1 MWRQPRRVA
10 VDLASATC
18 NCANWSSC
26 RDNNA
31 CCSVRN
37 IPAVWLSLRWVRVG
51 LAACL
56 VLPTLFIV
64 FIDYGTRERER
75 ERAAAEAR
83 RTRYTAQ
90 DVSSARRAAA
100 MIRPAAVVKPGANCV
115 RRPRLFSD
123 SVPSNSAGHHR
134 KHSLAFHG
142 SRCTPPVC
150 IAYILRTEGPRA
162 WYSCGTKCAIMG
174 EWTDGC

>member
-1 MWRQPRRVA
+1 MTVAALREGRAGCLPRA
-10 VDLASATC
+10 ADAIY
-18 NCANWSSC
+18 
-26 RDNNA
+26 
-31 CCSVRN
+31 SVYR
-37 IPAVWLSLRWVRVG
+37 LRY
-51 LAACL
+51 A
-56 VLPTLFIV
+56 
-64 FIDYGTRERER
+64 RERER

-162 WYSCGTKCAIMG
+162 
-174 EWTDGC
+174 